1 MNHATEEDGKK
12 IYEAFREY
20 KEIFPHIRKD
30 YLERNIKKG
39 NVILED
45 GVVIVYGKYQRKQ
58 RLGTSTAQKG
68 EYIIHQILNVEKG
81 NGKAADVFH
90 NFFEHINSNLWL
102 CVRNENTRAIS
113 FYEKVGFEK
122 DGDIAWKS
130 GELPGTVFCKRK
142 VDLFG

>member
-1 MNHATEEDGKK
+1 MQFLDVHVFST
-12 IYEAFREY
+12 Y
-20 KEIFPHIRKD
+20 
-30 YLERNIKKG
+30 RNIFG
-39 NVILED
+39 CVLLCD
-45 GVVIVYGKYQRKQ
+45 DPHTCRFFFRV
-58 RLGTSTAQKG
+58 
-68 EYIIHQILNVEKG
+68 
-81 NGKAADVFH
+81 DVFH
-90 NFFEHINSNLWL
+90 KFFEHINSNLWL

>member
-1 MNHATEEDGKK
+1 MLNKLRNFTKTKLATVLIGIIIIPFVFWGMGGVFQGGNTNNIAKIKNVNISTED
-12 IYEAFREY
+12 
-20 KEIFPHIRKD
+20 
-30 YLERNIKKG
+30 
-39 NVILED
+39 
-45 GVVIVYGKYQRKQ
+45 
-58 RLGTSTAQKG
+58 
-68 EYIIHQILNVEKG
+68 
-81 NGKAADVFH
+81 
-90 NFFEHINSNLWL
+90 FFEHINSNLWL